1 MKNNYLIIGVVL
13 VGIYYLYQ
21 KTKVVPVPNSQR
33 NSVINTIIGGATTIF
48 NQLMR
53 DNYNNSDSNQNT
65 DITI

>member
-33 NSVINTIIGGATTIF
+33 NSFINTIIGGATTIF

-53 DNYNNSDSNQNT
+53 DNYNNSDSNQDT
-65 DITI
+65 V

>member
-53 DNYNNSDSNQNT
+53 DNYNNSDSNQDT
-65 DITI
+65 V

>member
-33 NSVINTIIGGATTIF
+33 DSVINTIIGGATTIF

-53 DNYNNSDSNQNT
+53 DNYNNSDSNQDT
-65 DITI
+65 V

>member
-65 DITI
+65 V

>member
-33 NSVINTIIGGATTIF
+33 DSVINTIIGGATTIF